1 MAHLDSLQLVDAL
14 EEALPEVED
23 HLRQCPACR
32 AQLDE
37 LRAALDSVR
46 ADVPPEPSPLFWNHF
61 ASRVNA
67 RIDRRDSVPAAAPER
82 GWLPHALAWC
92 GVLALVLAVVSIIV
106 APTRPIAPPGATAA
120 EQLAASPAETGLEE
134 DEAWSVIRGLAA
146 GLDDDEA
153 RAAGVA
159 PRPGAADSIAMEL
172 SDTERAELARLIDAE
187 LKRIGP

>member
-1 MAHLDSLQLVDAL
+1 
-14 EEALPEVED
+14 
-23 HLRQCPACR
+23 
-32 AQLDE
+32 
-37 LRAALDSVR
+37 
-46 ADVPPEPSPLFWNHF
+46 
-61 ASRVNA
+61 
-67 RIDRRDSVPAAAPER
+67 
-82 GWLPHALAWC
+82 
-92 GVLALVLAVVSIIV
+92 VLALVLAVVSIIV
-106 APTRPIAPPGATAA
+106 APKRPIAPPGATAA